1 MEMGLCSESCD
12 FTIRGVQL
20 TDKAFF
26 WLISRNTAFCF
37 LFWLLLKYAREVFSL
52 ATKRSTP
59 DLILIITTLTLLAIG
74 LIMVYSASAV
84 WADYK
89 FQDTFFFA
97 KRQLLFAGLG
107 VVAMFFI
114 MNVDYWTWRTW
125 AKLIIIVCF
134 ILLIAVL
141 IPGIG
146 MERNGSRSWI
156 GVGAFSVQPSE
167 FMKIAMIAFLAK
179 YLSENQ
185 KKITSFKKGL
195 VPSLGLVFLA
205 FGMIMMQPDLGTGT
219 VMVGTCIVMIYVAG
233 AKISHFVGLGLVGV
247 AGFVV
252 LVLSAPYRIKRITSF
267 LDPWEDPLNSGFQ
280 IIQSLYAIG
289 PGGLLGLGL
298 GQSRQKFFYLPEPQT
313 DFIFAILAEELG
325 FIGGSFVVLLFA
337 LLLWRGIRIALGAP
351 DLYGSFLA
359 VGIIAMVAIQV
370 IINVG
375 VVTGL
380 MPVTGITL
388 PFLSYGGSSLTLMLM
403 AVGIL
408 LNISRY
414 AKY

>member
-1 MEMGLCSESCD
+1 MSTVTEAG
-12 FTIRGVQL
+12 Q
-20 TDKAFF
+20 
-26 WLISRNTAFCF
+26 ISSILRCV
-37 LFWLLLKYAREVFSL
+37 LLP
-52 ATKRSTP
+52 TKKTTP
-59 DLILIITTLTLLAIG
+59 DIILMILTLTLLAIG
-74 LIMVYSASAV
+74 LIMVYSASAI

-89 FQDTFFFA
+89 FEDSFFFA
-97 KRQLLFAGLG
+97 KRQMLFAGVG
-107 VVAMFFI
+107 IIGMFFI
-114 MNVDYWTWRTW
+114 MNIDYWTWRTW
-125 AKLIIIVCF
+125 AKVIIIVCF
-134 ILLIAVL
+134 VLLLLVL

-146 MERNGSRSWI
+146 NVRNGSRSWI
-156 GVGAFSVQPSE
+156 GIGAFSIQPSE
-167 FMKIAMIAFLAK
+167 FMKLAMIAFLAK
-179 YLSENQ
+179 FLSEKQ
-185 KKITSFKKGL
+185 KLITSFKKGL
-195 VPSLGLVFLA
+195 APSLGLVFLA
-205 FGMIMMQPDLGTGT
+205 FGMIMLQPDLGTGT
-219 VMVGTCIVMIYVAG
+219 VMVGTCIVMIFIAG
-233 AKISHFVGLGLVGV
+233 ARIRHFVILGLIGI
-247 AGFVV
+247 AGFVG

-267 LDPWEDPLNSGFQ
+267 LDPWEDPLGSGFQ

-289 PGGLLGLGL
+289 PGGLFGLGL

-325 FIGGSFVVLLFA
+325 FIGGSLILLLFS

-370 IINVG
+370 MINIG

-403 AVGIL
+403 AIGVL

-414 AKY
+414 SRY